1 MRPPLEGIRDA
12 FDIHPGA
19 IYVNAASEGPIPKP
33 ARQVLLSVLE
43 RKSSP
48 FRLGGEEYFQ
58 VPLRSRDLCA
68 SLVGCRPHE
77 IALTAGTGAGINLA
91 ASALPLEPGDE
102 ILLLKGDFP
111 ALLNPFLHAKRRGVV
126 PIEVVPS
133 GKFPALSD
141 FERAASRRTR
151 ILAISHVVQYDGF
164 RHDLAALGRFC
175 RDRDIWFVVDA
186 AQSAGVLP
194 LRFEKDRIDI
204 LAAPGH
210 KWLLGLTGT
219 GFVAIR
225 ESVMERMNPPAVG
238 WMGCLSNAAQFIA
251 IPPFDLALF
260 QGGKKFE
267 VGTTPYLQL
276 AAWNESLDLIL
287 RVGVETIESHVLSLL
302 APLWEFLQGSRY
314 KLISSPEAS
323 HRSAIVSFTGKFA
336 AKQFKLLHE
345 KNIFAGLRMGAI
357 RISPHLY
364 NTREEMDRIVKTL
377 RELEGVKLEADRK
390 GENL

>member
-1 MRPPLEGIRDA
+1 VTPSLEGMRAA
-12 FDIHPGA
+12 FDIHPEA
-19 IYVNAASEGPIPKP
+19 IYVNAASEGPLPKQ
-33 ARQVLLSVLE
+33 ARQALLSVLE
-43 RKSSP
+43 RKANP

-58 VPLRSRDLCA
+58 VPLRTRDLCA
-68 SLVGCRPHE
+68 TLVGCRPHE
-77 IALTAGTGAGINLA
+77 IALTTGTGAGINLA
-91 ASALPLEPGDE
+91 ASSLPLEPGDE
-102 ILLLKGDFP
+102 VLLLKGDFP
-111 ALLNPFLHAKRRGVV
+111 ALVNPFLHAQRRGVR

-133 GKFPALSD
+133 GRFPALSD
-141 FERAASRRTR
+141 FERAATQRTR
-151 ILAISHVVQYDGF
+151 VLAVSHVIQYDGF

-186 AQSAGVLP
+186 AQSAGILP
-194 LRFEKDRIDI
+194 IRFEEDRIDV
-204 LAAPGH
+204 LAAGGH

-225 ESVMERMNPPAVG
+225 ETLMERMIPPAVG

-276 AAWNESLDLIL
+276 AAWNESLELLL
-287 RVGVETIESHVLSLL
+287 RAGVETIESNVLSILE
-302 APLWEFLQGSRY
+302 PLWEFLQQSRY
-314 KLISSPEAS
+314 KLISSPEPA
-323 HRSAIVSFTGKFA
+323 HRSAIVSFTGRFA

-345 KNIFAGLRMGAI
+345 RNIFAGLRMGAI

-364 NTREEMDRIVKTL
+364 NTREDIHRIIETL

>member
-1 MRPPLEGIRDA
+1 
-12 FDIHPGA
+12 
-19 IYVNAASEGPIPKP
+19 
-33 ARQVLLSVLE
+33 
-43 RKSSP
+43 
-48 FRLGGEEYFQ
+48 
-58 VPLRSRDLCA
+58 
-68 SLVGCRPHE
+68 
-77 IALTAGTGAGINLA
+77 
-91 ASALPLEPGDE
+91 
-102 ILLLKGDFP
+102 
-111 ALLNPFLHAKRRGVV
+111 V

-133 GKFPALSD
+133 GKYPALSD
-141 FERAASRRTR
+141 FERAASPRTR
-151 ILAISHVVQYDGF
+151 VLAISHVLQYDGF

-194 LRFEKDRIDI
+194 IRFEEDRIDI

-219 GFVAIR
+219 GFAAIR
-225 ESVMERMNPPAVG
+225 ESVMERMIPPAVG

-287 RVGVETIESHVLSLL
+287 RVGVATIEAHVLSLL
-302 APLWEFLQGSRY
+302 APLWEFLRQSRY
-314 KLISSPEAS
+314 KLISSPETP
-323 HRSAIVSFTGKFA
+323 HRSAIVSFTGRFA

-345 KNIFAGLRMGAI
+345 RKVFAGLRMGAI

-364 NTREEMDRIVKTL
+364 NTREEMVRIVEILK
-377 RELEGVKLEADRK
+377 ELEGVKLEADRK